1 MFLNGTER
9 VANVMQFN
17 MKMYSSYS
25 PPIALTVNQN
35 QNQNQQLG
43 FLFACCVS

>member
-17 MKMYSSYS
+17 MKM
-25 PPIALTVNQN
+25 
-35 QNQNQQLG
+35 
-43 FLFACCVS
+43 